1 MKEEIRVMKRTHC
14 LTAFA
19 TAALT
24 MAALE
29 VAQAQVAPGTT
40 TQPAPVAVQA
50 PATTP
55 VQASPSAGASQLTER
70 RPGDVPGPID
80 SVQDVQDTLK
90 MAFMAADQNHD
101 GQLSQQEAIDAGN
114 TIIGGLFFSADAD
127 GDGKV
132 TQQEG
137 QAIRQKIMQQ
147 NPLLRVVAQRAKHSA
162 NQNGGAQTAA
172 GIATLLDSN
181 NDKAFSA
188 SEVRQM
194 VQTLVQ
200 ATFATAD
207 TNQDGQL
214 SPTELNSAAYGAAKA
229 GLQAAFQTAD
239 ADRNSALSKDEF
251 TKALANPANT
261 AFDILDANL
270 DGQLTLEEINNAT
283 RILASHFR
291 AMKIPQAQN
300 SPTQLIEQGR
310 RPGEVAPVPN
320 IQVPAAATTRPPGQ

>member
-1 MKEEIRVMKRTHC
+1 MMKRTHC

-29 VAQAQVAPGTT
+29 VAPAQVAPGTT

-50 PATTP
+50 PTTTP
-55 VQASPSAGASQLTER
+55 VQASPSAGASQLMER
-70 RPGDVPGPID
+70 KPGDVPGPID

-114 TIIGGLFFSADAD
+114 TLIGGLFFAADAD

-132 TQQEG
+132 TQQEA
-137 QAIRQKIMQQ
+137 QAVRQKVMQQ
-147 NPLLRVVAQRAKHSA
+147 NPLLRVVAQRARHSTVDGG
-162 NQNGGAQTAA
+162 NQAGGAQAAA
-172 GIATLLDSN
+172 GIASLLDTN
-181 NDKAFSA
+181 NDRAFSA
-188 SEVRQM
+188 AEVRQM
-194 VQTLVQ
+194 VQSLVQ

-207 TNQDGQL
+207 TNRDGQL
-214 SPTELNSAAYGAAKA
+214 SPTELNAAAYGAARA
-229 GLQAAFQTAD
+229 GVQAAFQTAD
-239 ADRNSALSKDEF
+239 ADNNSALSKEEF
-251 TKALANPANT
+251 TRALANPVNS

-283 RILASHFR
+283 RVLATQFR
-291 AMKIPQAQN
+291 AMKIPQARN
-300 SPTQLIEQGR
+300 SATQLIEQGN
-310 RPGEVAPVPN
+310 RPSQVAPVPN

>member
-1 MKEEIRVMKRTHC
+1 MEETRMMKKTHW
-14 LTAFA
+14 LAAIAA
-19 TAALT
+19 TGLAAI
-24 MAALE
+24 
-29 VAQAQVAPGTT
+29 APGAARAQTAVVG
-40 TQPAPVAVQA
+40 QP

-55 VQASPSAGASQLTER
+55 VQASPTGGLGQGQLTER
-70 RPGDVPGPID
+70 KQGDLPGPID
-80 SVQDVQDTLK
+80 SVHDIQDTLK

-114 TIIGGLFFSADAD
+114 TLIGGLFFSADAD

-132 TQQEG
+132 TQQEA
-137 QAIRQKIMQQ
+137 QAIRQRVMQQ
-147 NPLLRVVAQRAKHSA
+147 NPLLRVVAQRARHSTV
-162 NQNGGAQTAA
+162 NDGGTQPGGTQPGA
-172 GIATLLDSN
+172 GIAALLDSN

-188 SEVRQM
+188 NEVRQM
-194 VQTLVQ
+194 VQSLVQ

-214 SPTELNSAAYGAAKA
+214 SPTELNSAAYGAARA
-229 GLQAAFQTAD
+229 GVQAAFQNAD
-239 ADRNSALSKDEF
+239 SDRNNALSKDEF

-283 RILASHFR
+283 RVLASQFR

-310 RPGEVAPVPN
+310 RPSEVAPVPN
-320 IQVPAAATTRPPGQ
+320 IQVPPAATNRPPGQ